1 MKIVKRILIGILS
14 LPVLLILLFIAYEI
28 MGMIVNH
35 VATGRQTNT
44 LEKVICEQISD
55 AEIIDTY
62 SETGNTSGTGN
73 HVDMLSV
80 IVVRTSEDL
89 NTIKDKLK
97 EFDIEEDEYDFWIET
112 MESVESARQ
121 EDDYRYPFCEALELP
136 EDRKNCYM
144 VYKNDSAPFTDN
156 IEGH

>member
-1 MKIVKRILIGILS
+1 MKRAGCGILCI
-14 LPVLLILLFIAYEI
+14 PVILILLFIAYEI

-35 VATGRQTNT
+35 VATGRQTDK
-44 LEKVICEQISD
+44 LEKVISEQIPD

-121 EDDYRYPFCEALELP
+121 EDDYRYSFCEELELP
-136 EDRKNCYM
+136 EDLKNCYM